1 MITFTQE
8 YLQSLE
14 DQSPRMKLKRV
25 IRNNL
30 HWAWI
35 VPFSIVENLPTLLS
49 GMFDVLVDTVTLG
62 RHYLMAVRQSV
73 ESMNDFHAIY
83 REDSD
88 DGEYDTENENEGSV
102 SGESQVSTGSR
113 MSTRSSS
120 KKKN

>member
-1 MITFTQE
+1 
-8 YLQSLE
+8 
-14 DQSPRMKLKRV
+14 
-25 IRNNL
+25 
-30 HWAWI
+30 
-35 VPFSIVENLPTLLS
+35 
-49 GMFDVLVDTVTLG
+49 
-62 RHYLMAVRQSV
+62 
-73 ESMNDFHAIY
+73 MNDFHAIY